1 MNGRGYPRKSS
12 VTFRNNGGIYPMIP
26 LKGLSGVPNPARA
39 SGADEDLTPI
49 RFAYPV
55 NGSDS
60 LELQLNNGLA
70 EGAFQGR
77 TTIPGIPPGWLA
89 FNTIASILRP
99 GLARNQVG
107 GFMPNFTSPY
117 NQTAMVQATAGSQ
130 PVNPGGPG
138 QVAGSV
144 SDVAYEG
151 W

>member
-1 MNGRGYPRKSS
+1 MNGRGYPRRGS
-12 VTFRNNGGIYPMIP
+12 VTFKPDGGMYPMIP
-26 LKGLSGVPNPARA
+26 LKGLSAIPNPARN

-55 NGSDS
+55 NGSDV

-70 EGAFQGR
+70 DGAFQGR

-89 FNTIASILRP
+89 FNTITSIVRP
-99 GLARNQVG
+99 GLSRNQVG
-107 GFMPNFTSPY
+107 GFVPGFTSPY
-117 NQTAMVQATAGSQ
+117 NQAAMVAATAGSQ
-130 PVNPGGPG
+130 PTNPGGPG

-144 SDVAYEG
+144 SDAAYEG